1 MTFHRFAPEIS
12 RYLDA
17 VHVAIERLKVV
28 GGIAWAAD
36 VAGKRECSVGRVPAT
51 DTIIDKRTYSSGR
64 IIRATCV
71 EQQRRSASGRI
82 AVAGVKVQRSC
93 TDTRVEVAGGHAK
106 QRRVPTAVFPTPV
119 VSALRALSPSAVV
132 TLG

>member
-28 GGIAWAAD
+28 GGIGWAAD

-64 IIRATCV
+64 IIRAT
-71 EQQRRSASGRI
+71 
-82 AVAGVKVQRSC
+82 GVKVQRYS

-106 QRRVPTAVFPTPV
+106 QRKVPTAVFPTPV